1 MEAIKLQRKI
11 DSEMIHI
18 PELKKFL
25 GKNVEII
32 LLEIPSNETPKSKRD
47 IKKFISASNKIDIDE
62 NAVELLREKSL
73 I

>member
-18 PELKKFL
+18 PELKRFL

-32 LLEIPSNETPKSKRD
+32 LLEIPSNEALKSKRD

>member
-11 DSEMIHI
+11 SSDTLHI

-32 LLEIPSNETPKSKRD
+32 LLELPEKKMRPANMN
-47 IKKFISASNKIDIDE
+47 KFIDAAGKIDIDE
-62 NAVELLREKSL
+62 EAVAALREKSKL
-73 I
+73 

>member
-18 PELKKFL
+18 PELKRFL

-32 LLEIPSNETPKSKRD
+32 LLEIPSNEAVKPKRD
-47 IKKFISASNKIDIDE
+47 MKKFISASNNIDIDE
-62 NAVELLREKSL
+62 SAVELLREKSM